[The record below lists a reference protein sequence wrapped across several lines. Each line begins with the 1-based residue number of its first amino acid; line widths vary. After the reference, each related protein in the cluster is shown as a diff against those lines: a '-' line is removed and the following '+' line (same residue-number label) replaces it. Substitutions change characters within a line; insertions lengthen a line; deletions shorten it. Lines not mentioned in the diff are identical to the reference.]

1 MSMNI
6 QSLGV
11 GVAAGLAGIAGGTPA
26 PLATGAST
34 PKATEQAAH
43 DFESVLL
50 HKVLEEMQR
59 TVPQSGLLD
68 DSMSEQVQ
76 GLFTYHLAQDLASK
90 GGLGL
95 WKQIQRQMQA
105 TTPAARVEVAK

>member
-1 MSMNI
+1 MSINI
-6 QSLGV
+6 QSLGA
-11 GVAAGLAGIAGGTPA
+11 GVAGLAGIAGGTPTPRAGETPA
-26 PLATGAST
+26 PR
-34 PKATEQAAH
+34 ATEQAAH

-50 HKVLEEMQR
+50 QKVLEEMQR
-59 TVPQSGLLD
+59 TVPKSGLLD
-68 DSMSEQVQ
+68 DSMSEQIQ
-76 GLFTYHLAQDLASK
+76 GLFTYHMAQDLANK